1 MSNKLFNIT
10 EFDVPGEILTALD
23 LSQYFNLLELGG
35 SRDQLA
41 QLELSQSLNRAR
53 FSRHFG
59 ESQ

>member
-1 MSNKLFNIT
+1 MSDKLFNIT
-10 EFDVPGEILTALD
+10 EFDVPGILTALD

-59 ESQ
+59 ASQ